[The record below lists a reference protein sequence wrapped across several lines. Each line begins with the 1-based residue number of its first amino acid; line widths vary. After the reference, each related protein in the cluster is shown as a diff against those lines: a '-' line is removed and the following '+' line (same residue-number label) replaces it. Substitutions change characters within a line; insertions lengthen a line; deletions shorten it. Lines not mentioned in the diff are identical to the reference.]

1 MRKNIC
7 SNEGKVFYIIEE
19 NISATRMVLW
29 GGVVMTEKEV
39 GSKENFCNPTE
50 SHILL
55 YKKPSLGDP
64 MSK

>member
-19 NISATRMVLW
+19 NISASRMVL
-29 GGVVMTEKEV
+29 GGAVMTEKEV

-55 YKKPSLGDP
+55 CKKPSLRDP

>member
-19 NISATRMVLW
+19 NIGATSEEA
-29 GGVVMTEKEV
+29 GGDDSK
-39 GSKENFCNPTE
+39 GSGREENFGNPTE

-55 YKKPSLGDP
+55 CKKPSPGDP

>member
-7 SNEGKVFYIIEE
+7 SSEGKVFYIIEE
-19 NISATRMVLW
+19 NISATSTRA
-29 GGVVMTEKEV
+29 GGVMTEKEV
-39 GSKENFCNPTE
+39 GREENFCNPTE

-55 YKKPSLGDP
+55 CKKPSLGDP

>member
-19 NISATRMVLW
+19 NISATSTWV
-29 GGVVMTEKEV
+29 GVVMTEKEV
-39 GSKENFCNPTE
+39 GREENFCNPTE

-55 YKKPSLGDP
+55 CKKPFLGDP

>member
-7 SNEGKVFYIIEE
+7 SNEGKVFYIIKK
-19 NISATRMVLW
+19 NISATLV
-29 GGVVMTEKEV
+29 EV
-39 GSKENFCNPTE
+39 GGDDRKGSGGEENFSNPTE

-55 YKKPSLGDP
+55 CKKPSPGDP